1 MVDTTYKEIIARLT
15 ANISVC
21 NQQRFLPPAKKK
33 VGRKK
38 KIDKIDTRA
47 LFCHLGCHKDWK
59 FTYHRSTNRK
69 VSLGT
74 ES

>member
-1 MVDTTYKEIIARLT
+1 MVNTAYKEIIARLT

-21 NQQRFLPPAKKK
+21 NQQRFLPPGKKS
-33 VGRKK
+33 REEKK
-38 KIDKIDTRA
+38 NDKIDTRA

-59 FTYHRSTNRK
+59 FTYHRSTNGK

>member
-1 MVDTTYKEIIARLT
+1 MVNTTYKEIIARLT

-21 NQQRFLPPAKKK
+21 TQQRFLPPGKK

-59 FTYHRSTNRK
+59 FTYRRSTNGK